1 VGRSVKE
8 SGDIARAQET
18 VAAVDAQIQE
28 LDQQL
33 NDEIAALTTRAESA
47 GAGIEKLTVRP
58 KKTDIT
64 VNLIA
69 LAWGPHWQ
77 SGDTLTP
84 AWE

>member
-1 VGRSVKE
+1 VKE
-8 SGDIARAQET
+8 SGDITRAQET

-33 NDEIAALTTRAESA
+33 AADIADLTSRSDAASNA
-47 GAGIEKLTVRP
+47 VEKLGLRP
-58 KKTDIT
+58 KKSDIELKL
-64 VNLIA
+64 VA
-69 LAWGPHWQ
+69 LAWAPHWQ